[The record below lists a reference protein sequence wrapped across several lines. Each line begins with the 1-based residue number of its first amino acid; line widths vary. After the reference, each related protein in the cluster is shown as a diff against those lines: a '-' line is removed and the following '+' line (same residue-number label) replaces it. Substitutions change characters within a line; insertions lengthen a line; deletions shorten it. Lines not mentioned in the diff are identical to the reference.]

1 MLNSNNPSK
10 PLSNDLS
17 YLLKTLQISVL
28 SSESEIARANELLEQ
43 HHYLGSLKAVG
54 ERLYYSISD
63 ETGDW
68 LAVMVFTA
76 AARRLRHRDNWI
88 GWTDEQRRRRLSLVA
103 NNTRFLL
110 LPQRT
115 VPNLGSAVLKR
126 INDRLSADWQERYG
140 HPVLVVETFVDPALF
155 NGTVYTAA
163 GWEELGLTQGN
174 TRKSRD
180 YYEPNGQPK
189 RLFVKAL
196 QRDACKRLQAQ
207 TLEPELAPVEAKSRP
222 RCTQSAEELVSLK
235 DRFKAKVP
243 EYHKQACT
251 YPVYAL
257 LSIMAAAHLAG
268 APRGQKDLAAF
279 AKSLSQCQRAALG
292 IRRRPG
298 SKYYSSPDQSTF
310 SRMMSRVDIDK
321 VEAVMIEWQTAV
333 RGEPAEDELVVVDGK
348 IPKHSGGKNLVTAIT
363 SPSQHY
369 LGLEIVEDKTNE
381 ITAARDLFKKLD
393 LDGKYVSLDALH
405 TQKQTAAELVLEHGA
420 DYLFTVKGNQPTLS
434 ALIKNHMDEPDKD
447 SPFLSADSPKE

>member
-1 MLNSNNPSK
+1 MLNSNKPSK

-28 SSESEIARANELLEQ
+28 SLESEIARANELLEQ

-63 ETGDW
+63 ENGDW

-103 NNTRFLL
+103 NNARFLL

-115 VPNLGSAVLKR
+115 VPNLGSAALKR

-163 GWEELGLTQGN
+163 GWEELGMTQGN
-174 TRKSRD
+174 SRKSRD

-222 RCTQSAEELVSLK
+222 RCTQSAEELASLK

-243 EYHKQACT
+243 ECHKQACT

-298 SKYYSSPDQSTF
+298 SKYYSSPDQSIF
-310 SRMMSRVDIDK
+310 SRMTSGVDIYK
-321 VEAVMIEWQTAV
+321 VEAVMIESAV
-333 RGEPAEDELVVVDGK
+333 RGGPAEDELVVVDGK

-369 LGLEIVEDKTNE
+369 L
-381 ITAARDLFKKLD
+381 
-393 LDGKYVSLDALH
+393 
-405 TQKQTAAELVLEHGA
+405 Q
-420 DYLFTVKGNQPTLS
+420 
-434 ALIKNHMDEPDKD
+434 
-447 SPFLSADSPKE
+447 SP